1 MDRHSFYVNVGS
13 ILRVRR
19 KAEGLTLDALAKK
32 INKSTATLSKYEK
45 GEIAIAM
52 DVLADL
58 CSVLNVDLCMLLS
71 HAEDKSRSSGTN
83 RCLERR
89 WIYWYKHSERNLHTA
104 VLEYNTKT
112 RNAVLFR
119 NVRDVNNFYDCGY
132 IYHGNI
138 FISDH
143 NIDCVVQNTAP
154 PREYIKIGIPTLSTE
169 REFKTGLIVSIN
181 ENYQNVAI
189 KCLCS
194 KTLMQDKAFLTERL
208 QISMTEMKSIRD
220 TNFFGVW

>member
-132 IYHGNI
+132 MYHGVICRN
-138 FISDH
+138 
-143 NIDCVVQNTAP
+143 
-154 PREYIKIGIPTLSTE
+154 L
-169 REFKTGLIVSIN
+169 
-181 ENYQNVAI
+181 
-189 KCLCS
+189 
-194 KTLMQDKAFLTERL
+194 
-208 QISMTEMKSIRD
+208 
-220 TNFFGVW
+220 